1 MGWQVSCYLILVEM
15 YILDFFLEN
24 LRFVVMLQHIL
35 LCMIKKASNMTMQ
48 IFKNSLLFP
57 IA

>member
-1 MGWQVSCYLILVEM
+1 MGWQVSCYLILVE
-15 YILDFFLEN
+15 ISLIFLEN
-24 LRFVVMLQHIL
+24 LCFVVMLQHIL
-35 LCMIKKASNMTMQ
+35 CMNKKASNMTMQ